1 MTAQWEYKM
10 LTYKVGWKGLDYD
23 QIEQDLNELGQQ
35 GWEALGSIAPSV
47 GSGQTM
53 EIVVILKKPY
63 AQPAES
69 GAYTK
74 VREIDEK

>member
-1 MTAQWEYKM
+1 MTAQWEHKM

-35 GWEALGSIAPSV
+35 GWEALGTIAPSV

-63 AQPAES
+63 
-69 GAYTK
+69 T
-74 VREIDEK
+74 